1 MCNLLLL
8 FRKKEK
14 EKSYILQREAR
25 RLPPKVSIIKVK
37 YKKLGG
43 SLPCL
48 PLKYQCLQWPPV
60 FYTLSRMTREL
71 LRLLTLLTLLNLLTN
86 PLPRTLSTS
95 SRTHAIN
102 LLNLLNLLYIYI
114 LRTHTHTHTHN
125 PLIPRADTCMRSRD
139 RTRDIVIL
147 FRLPWTD
154 AECQMSKALARVV
167 FRILLMARHTRRNFM
182 V

>member
-114 LRTHTHTHTHN
+114 LRTHTHTHTHTHT
-125 PLIPRADTCMRSRD
+125 IHSSRVQ
-139 RTRDIVIL
+139 T
-147 FRLPWTD
+147 PACE
-154 AECQMSKALARVV
+154 AETEPAISLSYSVYPGQTQSAR
-167 FRILLMARHTRRNFM
+167 
-182 V
+182 